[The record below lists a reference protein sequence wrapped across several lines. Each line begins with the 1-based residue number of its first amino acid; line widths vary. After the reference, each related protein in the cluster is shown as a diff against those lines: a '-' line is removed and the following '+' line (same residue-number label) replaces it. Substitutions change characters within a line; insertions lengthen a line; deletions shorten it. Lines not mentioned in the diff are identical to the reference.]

1 MYYKKTLPH
10 KEKPCK
16 MTPQNTD
23 DSQGRLFLLRLDNM
37 IDMNHELV
45 RHADKINW
53 KAFEKMLGE
62 VYLPDRGR

>member
-1 MYYKKTLPH
+1 
-10 KEKPCK
+10 